1 MKYFVIALSVL
12 LVSCMGVSEEK
23 SIDQLDHEFE
33 VVQAKENP
41 SKLET
46 AAKETVTDVYSV
58 KTQFTPEHGWGY
70 QILNNGD
77 LYINQPHIPAVAG
90 NKGFDSEAKAAT
102 TGDFILYKLNNGLF
116 PPTISQEE
124 LDSLGVL

>member
-1 MKYFVIALSVL
+1 MKYFVIALSVFV
-12 LVSCMGVSEEK
+12 VSCTGTSEEK
-23 SIDQLDHEFE
+23 SIEELDVEFNT
-33 VVQAKENP
+33 V
-41 SKLET
+41 T
-46 AAKETVTDVYSV
+46 ETVAEPVDSVIEAGSDVYSV

-90 NKGFDSEAKAAT
+90 NKGFDSEAKAT
-102 TGDFILYKLNNGLF
+102 TTANFILYKLNNGLF
-116 PPTISQEE
+116 PPTVSQEE